1 MEKLDSMKKNST
13 NGKKDYD
20 GDEGVERRRARRER
34 SKLRTKK
41 TENGM
46 NGGVTVCTSDEKV
59 IDSAGKIYEALPDM
73 ETETEGDEDRDRER
87 R

>member
-41 TENGM
+41 TENGI

-59 IDSAGKIYEALPDM
+59 IDSAGKMYCSKY
-73 ETETEGDEDRDRER
+73 
-87 R
+87 